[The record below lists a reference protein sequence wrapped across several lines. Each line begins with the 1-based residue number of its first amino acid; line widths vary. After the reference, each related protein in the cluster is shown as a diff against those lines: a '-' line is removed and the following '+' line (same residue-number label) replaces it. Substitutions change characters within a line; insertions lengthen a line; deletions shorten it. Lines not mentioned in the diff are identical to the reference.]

1 MVQKHLVISMI
12 APLTVAGILIMT
24 ILAATANAQESN
36 STENGQENNNAGN
49 VTSTGMPENV
59 TSHSGSMENTTSGM
73 ESNNTGNAPES
84 NSNMTTA
91 APSNMTTAAPSNM
104 TTAAPS
110 NMTTAAPSNMTTPP
124 NIGNARESNNTG
136 NVTSPSGSTAS
147 NNTNVNTTN
156 AYCDSCNN
164 DIYYH
169 HPSMD
174 FASMVLAVH
183 NRERA
188 AVGVDSLTWSE
199 KLAADAKVWA
209 DHLATTGEFVHD
221 TEHLPTLGEG
231 ENLAA
236 MSWMGSHNTTVPVA
250 QNMQGWIAEKNSY
263 QGLPSATGTNVTGHY
278 TQMVWR
284 NTKEIGCATATSTAS
299 GGGREILV
307 CRYSPPGNFF
317 GQKPY

>member
-84 NSNMTTA
+84 N
-91 APSNMTTAAPSNM
+91 
-104 TTAAPS
+104 S